1 MIGER
6 FDMDSNDFFNKLFKE
21 TQKSRFPEN
30 ERTKK
35 IFISTL
41 NVPIEDR
48 MTNERVPN
56 EQNFKLKLHC
66 VCCGKE
72 FEPDE
77 STVFMCGR
85 GCGKSLLRLQKIIEM
100 NCCSKECAV
109 KTIQALYNA
118 MCIGD
123 EGRND
128 D

>member
-1 MIGER
+1 MN
-6 FDMDSNDFFNKLFKE
+6 SNDFYDEFFKE
-21 TQKSRFPEN
+21 TVKSRFPEN

-35 IFISTL
+35 IFISIL
-41 NVPIEDR
+41 NTPIEDR
-48 MTNERVPN
+48 ITNERVPK

-77 STVFMCGR
+77 SAVLMCGR

-109 KTIQALYNA
+109 RVVEALYDS
-118 MCIGD
+118 MRGD
-123 EGRND
+123 GENER
-128 D
+128 